1 MKHNTCVSIH
11 RFADHH
17 HLRDVRC
24 WAWLCVAALS
34 LNACALLQAAQ
45 RPIADF
51 TSRQGT
57 FCLDASFTCVG
68 YGGSGC
74 SLFVPPQPNV
84 IGFIDPNTANF
95 VLVDYSGSANS
106 LKPLGTTVDGSI
118 TEVALDDGRAEVVV
132 VLHTRN
138 ALAWASDI
146 SSSFPGPTLFGH
158 RLDEVLAGGDPAL
171 ADSLLQVT
179 FKNTSPGAPLPDI
192 IQLVNCPDP
201 GQELESISFRA

>member
-1 MKHNTCVSIH
+1 
-11 RFADHH
+11 
-17 HLRDVRC
+17 
-24 WAWLCVAALS
+24 
-34 LNACALLQAAQ
+34 
-45 RPIADF
+45 
-51 TSRQGT
+51 
-57 FCLDASFTCVG
+57 
-68 YGGSGC
+68 
-74 SLFVPPQPNV
+74 LFVPPQPNV
-84 IGFIDPNTANF
+84 IGFIDPKTANF

-118 TEVALDDGRAEVVV
+118 TEVPLDDGRAEVVV

-158 RLDEVLAGGDPAL
+158 RLDEVLAGGDAAL

-179 FKNTSPGAPLPDI
+179 FKNTAPGAPLPDI

-201 GQELESISFRA
+201 GQELESISFRARANGTLRAAFGVADGTAGRLEVTQTGLVAIAGTANPNSRVASDAFPAEKIIIQPTGN